1 MKPSDQNAPRRH
13 VHPVARL
20 APRTALVGGGL
31 LLACAAAHAGMVTD
45 AHGNVGYDSAA
56 ECDAAVQAGRL
67 ASTRSR
73 AWPTSPAVCQA
84 DGPRMA

>member
-20 APRTALVGGGL
+20 APRTALVGSGL

-45 AHGNVGYDSAA
+45 AHGNVGYESP
-56 ECDAAVQAGRL
+56 
-67 ASTRSR
+67 R
-73 AWPTSPAVCQA
+73 ARRARPACA
-84 DGPRMA
+84 PSG

>member
-45 AHGNVGYDSAA
+45 AHGNVGYDSTA
-56 ECDAAVQAGRL
+56 
-67 ASTRSR
+67 
-73 AWPTSPAVCQA
+73 
-84 DGPRMA
+84 